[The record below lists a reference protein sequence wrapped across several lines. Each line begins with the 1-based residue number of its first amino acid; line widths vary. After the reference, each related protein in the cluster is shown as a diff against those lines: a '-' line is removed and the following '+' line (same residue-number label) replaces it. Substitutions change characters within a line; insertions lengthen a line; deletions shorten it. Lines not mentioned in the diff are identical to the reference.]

1 MLLLVLRLVKM
12 LAVGATFA
20 GAVGAF
26 LPEDLIARRRA
37 VFWLG
42 APGIGGAWAFGFFLA
57 AEQGVSLLQG
67 YLIAAMVLSFFTLQ
81 VLLWTVAK
89 EGRRS
94 GLAASL
100 ALVPL
105 VATVALM
112 VFRP

>member
-1 MLLLVLRLVKM
+1 MLLLVLRLVKL
-12 LAVGATFA
+12 LAVGAAFA
-20 GAVGAF
+20 GTVGAF
-26 LPEDLIARRRA
+26 LPEDLVARRRA

-42 APGIGGAWAFGFFLA
+42 APGIGAAWAFGFFIA

-67 YLIAAMVLSFFTLQ
+67 YLIGAMVLSFFTLQ

-89 EGRRS
+89 EGRRT
-94 GLAASL
+94 GIAAAL

-105 VATVALM
+105 CATVALM